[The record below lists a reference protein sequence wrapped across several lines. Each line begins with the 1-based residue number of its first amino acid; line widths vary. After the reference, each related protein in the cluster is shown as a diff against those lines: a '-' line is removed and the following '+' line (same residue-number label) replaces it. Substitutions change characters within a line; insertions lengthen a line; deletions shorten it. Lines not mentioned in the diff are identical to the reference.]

1 MQNLPLPPSIT
12 LRAASVGV
20 AVLEAGGVTVEVN
33 LPMPRSFA
41 ELPDTEVVAR
51 YRRLAHDA
59 LVQAAE
65 ALEA

>member
-20 AVLEAGGVTVEVN
+20 AVLEENGVTVEVN
-33 LPMPRSFA
+33 LPRPRGLR
-41 ELPDTEVVAR
+41 ELPDGEVVAR
-51 YRRLAHDA
+51 FRRLAHDA